1 MHETKVYYGNMSTE
15 YTLEDFVIQ
24 GVKITEGYTRWFED
38 FNLKDDFL
46 NEYDDKTFT
55 AKEKFLNFRKI
66 SYLYKK

>member
-1 MHETKVYYGNMSTE
+1 MSTE
-15 YTLEDFVIQ
+15 YTFDIIIKDIETLEDFVIQ